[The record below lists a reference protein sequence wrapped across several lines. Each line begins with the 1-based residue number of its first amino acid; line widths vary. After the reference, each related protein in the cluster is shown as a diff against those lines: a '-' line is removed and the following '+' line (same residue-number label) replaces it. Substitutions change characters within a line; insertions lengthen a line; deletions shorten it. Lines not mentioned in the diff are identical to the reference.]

1 MAEAG
6 ADRKYLDT
14 FIKAIGHRYV
24 VERELG
30 RGGMA
35 TVYLARDLENDRQV
49 AVKLL
54 LPDLTASIG
63 GDRFLR
69 EIEVGTMLQHP
80 NIVGVLDSGEAAGQ
94 LYYVMPYVEGKSLR
108 DRLDGQ
114 AQLSIEEA
122 IDITRQV
129 AEALDFA
136 HARNVIHRDIKPEN
150 ILLDGSRA
158 LLADFGIARA
168 VTIAG
173 GETLTQT
180 GMTVGTPT
188 YMSPEQ
194 ALGSKDVTPESDVY
208 SLACVMYQ
216 MLAGQPPFTA
226 PTAMALLARHSLDN
240 VPSLKIVRNTIPDAV
255 EDAIVKAMAKVPA
268 DRFHSASEFVAALS
282 DDAGAALRRQ
292 NSMRAQA
299 QARNAAAAPGKRRRA
314 ITLAATG
321 VILAGALWAGSA
333 YFGGTATA
341 EGLSG
346 DFAKNNIAVLYFE
359 DRSPNSELNFVAD
372 GITESL
378 IGELSAVEQF
388 KVISRN
394 GVRPYRGVDVAPDSL
409 ARALRVGTLVSGTVT
424 QVGDRLRVEMELIDA
439 LTGEAIGSTK
449 IDQPRDQIVA
459 IQDSLARDLGDFL
472 RRRVG
477 GEVQRLTSRGG
488 TRNSQ
493 AWEAMQRATQTVANA
508 EALMAGGN
516 GDAASR
522 ALMAADSQ
530 LAQVEAID
538 KSWGAP
544 ITQRGWLAYRQSRL
558 LGPGD
563 PAQIPKWIDIGMA
576 HAARAVE
583 KAPNDANA
591 LELRG
596 TLRYWTWLN
605 NLAPDAATAASLFE
619 GAEADFRASTVADKL
634 QATAWNSLSHL
645 LLAKSQTAEAKI
657 AADNAY
663 RADPYLMDADKT
675 VWRLFQ
681 ASLDLNIPT
690 EAKKW
695 CDEGARRFPA
705 NFRFVQ
711 CRLSLYAL
719 KTATPPVV
727 PDVWAVFDEF
737 VKRSPPNL
745 QPFNDL
751 KGRMWVALALVRAG
765 LPDSARAVAKSGR
778 GTPQIDPG
786 GELFYLE
793 GIVRAQVGDTD
804 EAIRLLRR
812 FLAANPQ
819 QSAFSGHDESW
830 WLDEI
835 RDDPRYQALI
845 AGS

>member
-6 ADRKYLDT
+6 ADRKYLDA
-14 FIKAIGHRYV
+14 FKKAIGHRYV

-35 TVYLARDLENDRQV
+35 TVYLAHDLENDRRV

-114 AQLSIEEA
+114 AQLPIEEA
-122 IDITRQV
+122 LDITRQV

-194 ALGSKDVTPESDVY
+194 ALGSKDVTPESDIY

-255 EDAIVKAMAKVPA
+255 EDAIVRAMAKVPA
-268 DRFHSASEFVAALS
+268 DRFHSASAFVAALS

-299 QARNAAAAPGKRRRA
+299 QARSAAAAPGKRRRA

-449 IDQPRDQIVA
+449 IDQPRDQILA

-488 TRNSQ
+488 TRSSQ

-508 EALMAGGN
+508 EALLAGGN
-516 GDAASR
+516 ADAASR

-530 LAQVEAID
+530 LAQVEALD
-538 KSWGAP
+538 KSWGEP

-576 HAARAVE
+576 HATRAVE

-663 RADPYLMDADKT
+663 RADPYLVDADKT

-695 CDEGARRFPA
+695 CDEGARRFPG

-719 KTATPPVV
+719 KTATRPVV
-727 PDVWAVFDEF
+727 ADVWAVFDEF

-745 QPFNDL
+745 RPFNDL
-751 KGRMWVALALVRAG
+751 KGRMWVALALARAE
-765 LPDSARAVAKSGR
+765 LPDSARAVAKGGR
-778 GTPQIDPG
+778 GTPQIDPA

-835 RDDPRYQALI
+835 RDDPRYRALI